1 MRRVGST
8 SGLREL
14 LIAGHEPS
22 WQRWRIPGRA
32 CDFELD
38 LKAGRPVVVSS
49 AQLLAA
55 LMRAG
60 LPHREFAL
68 GGQHHGGA
76 FVLDEHD
83 RLVELDE
90 PGRPGREGAA

>member
-1 MRRVGST
+1 M
-8 SGLREL
+8 
-14 LIAGHEPS
+14 
-22 WQRWRIPGRA
+22 
-32 CDFELD
+32 
-38 LKAGRPVVVSS
+38 VSS

-60 LPHREFAL
+60 LPHREFAF